1 MKTKVVIVGGGF
13 AGLYAAMHLDRTV
26 ARRGEAEVVLISREN
41 FMMFTPMLHEVA
53 AGDLEPTDIVN
64 GLRRTLRHVKFAQAE
79 VQSVNVERRIVRC
92 LEGARRI
99 PLEFAFDH
107 LLLALGSET
116 NFFDMSGVRDW
127 AVTMKT
133 LQDAALLRNR
143 MVALLEEAALET
155 DTSVRRRLIT
165 FVIAGGGFAGVET
178 AGAINDFI
186 RDASKYYPSVPQD
199 EIRVVIVHP
208 GGFLLPE
215 LGEQL
220 GIYAEHKLRE
230 RQVEVVKGVRV
241 ANYDGSIVHFND
253 GTSVASA
260 TLIWTAGVKP
270 SPVVGLLP
278 YEKEHGRLRVNE
290 FLAVP
295 GVSGLWAVGDCA
307 AVPDPYTGGFNP
319 PTAQHG
325 TRQGVVAAKNI
336 VNAIQGRPLRPFRF
350 KTLGLLAAIG
360 HRKGVAMI
368 MGMKFSGFLAWWLW
382 RSIYLAKLP
391 GLAKKSRVLI
401 TWTLDLFFGREI
413 EQMITVRDIEALS
426 ERFERFQKS
435 A

>member
-1 MKTKVVIVGGGF
+1 MKTKIVIVGGGF

-26 ARRGEAEVVLISREN
+26 ARRGEAEVVLISRDD

-53 AGDLEPTDIVN
+53 AGDLAPADIVN
-64 GLRRTLRHVKFAQAE
+64 AVRRTLRHVKFAQAE
-79 VQSVNVERRIVRC
+79 VQSVDVERRTVRC
-92 LEGARRI
+92 LAGTRRF

-133 LQDAALLRNR
+133 LQDAALLRNL

-155 DTSVRRRLIT
+155 DASVRRRLMT

-178 AGAINDFI
+178 AGAVNDFV
-186 RDASKYYPSVPQD
+186 RDTSKYYPSVPES

-230 RQVEVVKGVRV
+230 RRVEVVKGIRV
-241 ANYDGSIVHFND
+241 ANYDGSTVQFSDN
-253 GTSVASA
+253 TSVAAA

-270 SPVVGLLP
+270 SGVIGSLP
-278 YEKEHGRLRVNE
+278 LEKEHGRLRVNE

-307 AVPDPYTGGFNP
+307 AALDPHTGSFYP

-336 VNAIQGRPLRPFRF
+336 VSTIQGRPLRPFRY
-350 KTLGLLAAIG
+350 KTLGLLASIG
-360 HRKGVAMI
+360 HQTGVAMM
-368 MGMKFSGFLAWWLW
+368 MGMKFSGFLAWSMW

-391 GLAKKSRVLI
+391 GLAKKMRVLV

-413 EQMITVRDIEALS
+413 EQMITIRDVEALS
-426 ERFERFQKS
+426 EKLERFQKS